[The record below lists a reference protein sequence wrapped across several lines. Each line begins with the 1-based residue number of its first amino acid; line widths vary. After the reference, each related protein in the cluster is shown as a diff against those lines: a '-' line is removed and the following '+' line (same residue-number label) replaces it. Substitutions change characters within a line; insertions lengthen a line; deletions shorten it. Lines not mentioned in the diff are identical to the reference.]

1 MSRSLDSKVS
11 TPATKQEKQV
21 AAHVIGE
28 KISLKRSCKN
38 NELQSVGQTNYYA
51 KLPHMFGYMYVTDQ
65 QGYLLIP
72 GWLISVI

>member
-21 AAHVIGE
+21 ATHVIGE

-38 NELQSVGQTNYYA
+38 NELQSVGQKNYHA
-51 KLPHMFGYMYVTDQ
+51 KLPHMFGYMYITDE
-65 QGYLLIP
+65 QG
-72 GWLISVI
+72 